1 MVDTTEVAD
10 STEGAHSRG
19 GGVQITRLH
28 WAIALAPLML
38 VVPAHMLV
46 DARVAQW
53 ARGEQLQK
61 SAAIQ
66 AATEIG
72 ESTWWLVG
80 AAVLFAGFAIAKK
93 HNAARWAFAFFVA
106 IAGSGLAGN
115 LLKLIFG
122 KARPEKLFEAGF
134 FGFTPFSYG
143 HDVNSFPSGH
153 ATTFGALAMMFA
165 LLSPRFRWVCI
176 ALGAAGVS
184 TRVLIQAHYVSD
196 VCAGFS
202 LGMVGALAVFVVW
215 RRRWPT
221 SVPVRGQWV

>member
-1 MVDTTEVAD
+1 VAEL
-10 STEGAHSRG
+10 SPESVRIG
-19 GGVQITRLH
+19 RLH
-28 WAIALAPLML
+28 WLVAAAPLL
-38 VVPAHMLV
+38 FVIPAHLFV
-46 DARVAQW
+46 DERLAHW
-53 ARGEQLQK
+53 ARGNALEK

-66 AATEIG
+66 AATEVG

-80 AAVLFAGFAIAKK
+80 AAVLFVVFAIAKR

-106 IAGSGLAGN
+106 IAASGLVGN

-165 LLSPRFRWVCI
+165 LLFPRISWLFV
-176 ALGAAGVS
+176 ALGACGVS

-196 VCAGFS
+196 VCAGFA
-202 LGMVGALAVFVVW
+202 LGMLGALAVFAVW
-215 RRRWPT
+215 RRRWPA
-221 SVPVRGQWV
+221 SVPVRGRWV

>member
-1 MVDTTEVAD
+1 MVDTTESAN
-10 STEGAHSRG
+10 TRG